1 MKSNQFAVVG
11 LGYVGLPLALKLS
24 KKFKVIGYDN
34 NKKRVQS
41 LIRGTDINNEH
52 KNVELKRKKNLTFTS
67 KEKELKNCDVFFITI
82 PTPIDKNKNPDLSLL
97 KKATK
102 LVAKF
107 IKKGSIIVYESTVYP
122 GTTEEICV
130 PLLQKISGL
139 TYNFDFFCSYS
150 PERINPGD
158 KKNTIANIVKVVSGS
173 NLKTLKKISG
183 IYQSVLSRKVY
194 KCDSIKVAEAAKI
207 IENVQR
213 DLNISLINEFQII
226 CDKLNINIYS
236 VLKAANTKWNF
247 LNFKPGLV
255 GGHCIGVDPY
265 YLTYKA
271 KKIGINPQVIL
282 SGRKVND
289 AMSNYYVKKFIK
301 QLSQNKI
308 KIKNSKILIMGATFK
323 ENISDIRNSK
333 ILEVGNK
340 IKSHGAKVFYF
351 DPHIKNLN
359 LTNINIVTKPRMK
372 NYDGIILGVSHD
384 YFKKMGKKKIMMY
397 LKNAKSV
404 FYDVQN
410 LFYNKK

>member
-34 NKKRVQS
+34 NLTRVQT
-41 LIRGTDINNEH
+41 LNRGLDVNNEH
-52 KNVELKRKKNLTFTS
+52 GRAELKKNKSLIFTS
-67 KEKELKNCDVFFITI
+67 KEKELKNCEVFFITI

-102 LVAKF
+102 LVAKY
-107 IKKGSIIVYESTVYP
+107 IKKGSVVVYESTVYP

-139 TYNFDFFCSYS
+139 IYNFDFFCSYS

-158 KKNTIANIVKVVSGS
+158 KKNTITNIVKVVSGS
-173 NLKTLKKISG
+173 NLKTLKKISN
-183 IYQSVLSRKVY
+183 IYQSVLTRKVY
-194 KCDSIKVAEAAKI
+194 RCESIKVAEAAKI

-213 DLNISLINEFQII
+213 DLNISLINEFKII
-226 CDKLNINIYS
+226 CDKLNINVYS

-271 KKIGINPQVIL
+271 RKIGVNPQVIL

-289 AMSNYYVKKFIK
+289 TMPNYYAKKFLE

-308 KIKNSKILIMGATFK
+308 KVNNSKILIMGATFK

-333 ILEVGNK
+333 ILEVGSK

-359 LTNINIVTKPRMK
+359 LTNINMVNELRMK
-372 NYDGIILGVSHD
+372 TYDGIILGVSHD
-384 YFKKMGKKKIMMY
+384 YFYKLGKKKIMLC
-397 LKNAKSV
+397 LKNENSV
-404 FYDVQN
+404 FYDIQN
-410 LFYNKK
+410 LFNSKN